1 MFYNFNRHRQLA
13 AQMADS
19 QVRRAPESP
28 RFQGNRKWGLW
39 KRITVRLARLPLK
52 WQHAVLVA
60 LLSAG
65 IGYFFSLILPDYQM
79 AALSKVFTN
88 DSRNQKIIKAA
99 TPSPRQQ
106 AFEAYVDSLEHAH
119 VRDSIYQSQ
128 QTAKDYA
135 DQTIHP

>member
-1 MFYNFNRHRQLA
+1 MFYNFNRHRHMEA
-13 AQMADS
+13 EMADS
-19 QVRRAPESP
+19 LGRSVPEP
-28 RFQGNRKWGLW
+28 AKFQGNRKWGLW

-52 WQHAVLVA
+52 WQHALLVA
-60 LLSAG
+60 LLSGG
-65 IGYFFSLILPDYQM
+65 IGYSFSLILPDYQI
-79 AALSKVFTN
+79 AALSRVFTN

-128 QTAKDYA
+128 HTAKGYA
-135 DQTIHP
+135 EQTIHP

>member
-1 MFYNFNRHRQLA
+1 MFYNFNRHKQMA

-19 QVRRAPESP
+19 PVRRAPASP
-28 RFQGNRKWGLW
+28 KFRGNRKWGLW

-52 WQHAVLVA
+52 WQHALSIA

-65 IGYFFSLILPDYQM
+65 IGYSFSLILPDYQI
-79 AALSKVFTN
+79 AALSKVLIN
-88 DSRNQKIIKAA
+88 NSGNQKLIKAA
-99 TPSPRQQ
+99 TSGPRQQ
-106 AFEAYVDSLEHAH
+106 AFEAYVDSLEQAY

-128 QTAKDYA
+128 QTAKDHA